1 MSKAEVAFLGPR
13 GTYSHLV
20 AEKRFGKTRGEVPL
34 PTVLDVCT
42 YVSKKSFARGI
53 VPIENSSGGAIYETV
68 DILLENKPR
77 IQVEEE
83 LTLHVNLALI
93 GRKSEEPKKLY
104 SHFAPLEHCTPWV
117 KRHLPRVERCVV
129 TSTAEAALRAA
140 GEWGS
145 VALGSRRLAKMYG
158 LDVLEYPVHTD
169 IPNITTFIVVS
180 GRRTAL
186 PGIAEKTTVATRIPN
201 QPGSLY
207 NLLGAFQN
215 QAVNLSRIISRP
227 IRGCP
232 KEYAFLVDVDGGVHE
247 QKVKRALAAARKV
260 AIKLRVAG
268 SYPIAK
274 PYRS

>member
-1 MSKAEVAFLGPR
+1 MKVSEVAFLGPR

-20 AEKRFGKTRGEVPL
+20 VEKRFGRSCPQVPL
-34 PTVLDVCT
+34 PTVLDVCA
-42 YVSKKSFARGI
+42 YVSKIPQARGI

-68 DILLENKPR
+68 DILLENRPR
-77 IQVEEE
+77 IHIEEE

-93 GRKSEEPKKLY
+93 GRKNETPKKLY
-104 SHFAPLEHCTPWV
+104 SHFAPLEHSTTWI

-158 LDVLEYPVHTD
+158 LEVLEYPVSSD
-169 IPNITTFIVVS
+169 IANVTSFIVVS
-180 GRRTAL
+180 GRKNA
-186 PGIAEKTTVATRIPN
+186 PSGIPHKTTIAARIPN
-201 QPGSLY
+201 EPGSLY
-207 NLLGAFQN
+207 NLLGAFQD
-215 QAVNLSRIISRP
+215 QDVNLSRLISRP

-232 KEYAFLVDVDGGVHE
+232 KEYAFLVDVDGGTQE
-247 QKVKRALAAARKV
+247 QKVKRALASARKI

-268 SYPIAK
+268 SYPSAK

>member
-1 MSKAEVAFLGPR
+1 MSKTEVAFLGPR

-20 AEKRFGKTRGEVPL
+20 AEKRFGKTCAEVPL

-42 YVSKKSFARGI
+42 YVSKKRSARGI

-68 DILLENKPR
+68 DILLDNKPR
-77 IQVEEE
+77 IQIEEE

-93 GRKSEEPKKLY
+93 GRKSENPKKLY

-140 GEWGS
+140 GEWGA

-158 LDVLEYPVHTD
+158 LEVLEYPISSD
-169 IPNITTFIVVS
+169 IPNVTSFIVVS
-180 GRRTAL
+180 GRKTA
-186 PGIAEKTTVATRIPN
+186 PAATPEKTTVATRIPN
-201 QPGSLY
+201 EPGSLY
-207 NLLGAFQN
+207 NLLGAFQD
-215 QAVNLSRIISRP
+215 QEVNLSRIISRP

-232 KEYAFLVDVDGGVHE
+232 KEYAFLVDVDGGAQE

-260 AIKLRVAG
+260 SIKLRVVG
-268 SYPIAK
+268 SYPSAK